1 MVNVVQLAREAKR
14 PILAYISKR
23 AQQEAEVETTYKQL
37 KERHGKIWD
46 MPRLK
51 LWAWCITSGIHDD
64 YDNPPDSPA
73 FSGAAPKRVRRE
85 LLSEA
90 ISGAAVAIV
99 KALSTDP
106 KDKKEKASESP
117 QPSSSP
123 VPGVSPGR
131 AVDLR
136 MKNFQQL
143 KFLQLYEDN
152 ILDEKQYKE
161 QKESILASLRNLN

>member
-1 MVNVVQLAREAKR
+1 
-14 PILAYISKR
+14 
-23 AQQEAEVETTYKQL
+23 
-37 KERHGKIWD
+37 

-51 LWAWCITSGIHDD
+51 LWAWCIASGIHDD

-99 KALSTDP
+99 KALSTGP
-106 KDKKEKASESP
+106 KSKKEVSESS
-117 QPSSSP
+117 QPSCSP
-123 VPGVSPGR
+123 GPGISPGR

-136 MKNFQQL
+136 MKKFQQL
-143 KFLQLYEDN
+143 RFLQQLYEDN
-152 ILDEKQYKE
+152 ILDEITKNIKYFGIT
-161 QKESILASLRNLN
+161 S